1 MYHFTNTTFSLSGQ
15 GSRNQDKKPYKF
27 DLSGDETDKANS
39 EIFDRK
45 EFKLRSLRFDP
56 SYIKNKLAG
65 DIAES
70 LGLPIVQTT
79 ICRLYINNKSYG
91 LYEISDLY
99 KKKFVK
105 RFFNPTTNT
114 DGVVYG
120 SLYKVYKLLAMIL
133 FIHKM
138 LLWYI
143 NNNIYNKINK
153 IFLYLLLLSLLLK
166 AVSGYVSIINYNNI
180 LVLDKI

>member
-1 MYHFTNTTFSLSGQ
+1 VYHFTNTTFSLSGQ

-138 LLWYI
+138 LL
-143 NNNIYNKINK
+143 
-153 IFLYLLLLSLLLK
+153 
-166 AVSGYVSIINYNNI
+166 
-180 LVLDKI
+180 